1 MHMAGRKK
9 ARAMQR
15 PEDLSRPSRW
25 RLQHG
30 DFTSPIREADPE
42 TGLTVVHRRAVD
54 TIGVML
60 GNGTITPA
68 MHDAGQVFRTL
79 FQRAAL
85 HGVRIASLLRITGTP
100 QPSLTEAQGMAR
112 EKVARALAALGGFDS
127 PCGSIAWHVLGLEI
141 SIRDW
146 ARRQGWGGRLM
157 HPAQAQGTLIS
168 ALGVL
173 AAHYRLEIRPR
184 AA

>member
-1 MHMAGRKK
+1 MAAKRPRRPQAK
-9 ARAMQR
+9 RERQDLAM
-15 PEDLSRPSRW
+15 PTKW

-30 DFTSPIREADPE
+30 GFSDPIREADPE

-54 TIGVML
+54 TLGVML
-60 GNGTITPA
+60 SNGTITPA
-68 MHDAGQVFRTL
+68 MHDAGQVFRTQ